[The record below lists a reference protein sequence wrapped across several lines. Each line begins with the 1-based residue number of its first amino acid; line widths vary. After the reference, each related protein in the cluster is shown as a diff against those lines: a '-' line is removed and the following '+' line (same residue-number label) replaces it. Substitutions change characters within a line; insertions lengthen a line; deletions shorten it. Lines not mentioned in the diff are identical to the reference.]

1 MARSL
6 VGRVSLDDWEKE
18 REKQKLVKA
27 NECLQARRKLSYD
40 KAAKEILIEQ
50 MKLRNQLLW
59 RCPECEITCGK
70 EGMEKHVCSKAHWDR
85 VLANY
90 INLLDQE
97 KPSLTLGQ
105 RSEDHLFPTSHQVTG
120 LGGVNPSHGSIV

>member
-6 VGRVSLDDWEKE
+6 VGRVSLDQWEKE

-40 KAAKEILIEQ
+40 KAAKEALVNQ

-70 EGMEKHVCSKAHWDR
+70 EGMEKHVCSKVHWDR
-85 VLANY
+85 VLANF

-97 KPSLTLGQ
+97 KPSHALGQ
-105 RSEDHLFPTSHQVTG
+105 RS
-120 LGGVNPSHGSIV
+120 